1 MIDKKKLMA
10 YICLAIAALCLIFAI
25 VCFTMD
31 ADYARGST
39 ESNSSYGGDAYTG
52 IQNAAAQT
60 ATNVYYLNKN
70 LSNFATCVV
79 TMGGFFFVIVA
90 LGFGL
95 VGVKE
100 LGYFDTNTTQLS
112 AEEQVE
118 DLPAPEQEETPV
130 PEETPVQEEAVKEE
144 EPEQEEA
151 VVE

>member
-10 YICLAIAALCLIFAI
+10 YICLAIAALSLIFAI

-31 ADYARGST
+31 VDYVRGST

-70 LSNFATCVV
+70 LSNFAACIV
-79 TMGGFFFVIVA
+79 TMGGFFFMVVT

-100 LGYFDTNTTQLS
+100 LGYFEESVQS
-112 AEEQVE
+112 PAEAQDYEPV
-118 DLPAPEQEETPV
+118 APIQEEAPV
-130 PEETPVQEEAVKEE
+130 QEAPVQEEVPAE
-144 EPEQEEA
+144 
-151 VVE
+151 